1 MSEGVAIPSR
11 RLVAATL
18 LAGALLVTPSVAS
31 ADDEDAII
39 GVTVVGSLAV
49 LDVVFTVYSGLKV
62 DAREEPERGWMIAQ
76 SVIMGLQTVAVDA
89 VGTVMSVAEEDE
101 GIELAVLPFATW
113 LGGMSAFSM
122 WSLAAPQSVDVP
134 GRFGL
139 STVLGLNVYFTSV
152 AAATLGSG
160 RASPD
165 YMSIPQLALMAPECL
180 LTTIKAATDPDARGA
195 WIGLAA
201 WSGLLSVHATV
212 SLIARGI
219 EFERKASG
227 DVSVLPF
234 APAPE
239 GIAPGV
245 SIGMP
250 L

>member
-1 MSEGVAIPSR
+1 MLEGDRSSR
-11 RLVAATL
+11 RLVAA
-18 LAGALLVTPSVAS
+18 ALLSSAATLATPDVAV
-31 ADDEDAII
+31 ADDEDALLGI
-39 GVTVVGSLAV
+39 TLVGSLV
-49 LDVVFTVYSGLKV
+49 VTDVIFTVYTSLKV
-62 DAREEPERGWMIAQ
+62 DAPEEPARGWMIAQ
-76 SVIMGLQTVAVDA
+76 SVVMGLQTLVADSL
-89 VGTVMSVAEEDE
+89 GTVFSVAEPDE
-101 GIELAVLPFATW
+101 GIELGVFPFASW
-113 LGGMSAFSM
+113 LGGMSAFSI
-122 WSLAAPQSVDVP
+122 WSLAAPQSVEVR

-139 STVLGLNVYFTSV
+139 SMVLGINTYFTSV
-152 AAATLGSG
+152 AMATLASG

-227 DVSVLPF
+227 NVSVLPF

-245 SIGMP
+245 TIGMP

>member
-1 MSEGVAIPSR
+1 
-11 RLVAATL
+11 
-18 LAGALLVTPSVAS
+18 
-31 ADDEDAII
+31 
-39 GVTVVGSLAV
+39 
-49 LDVVFTVYSGLKV
+49 
-62 DAREEPERGWMIAQ
+62 MIAQ
-76 SVIMGLQTVAVDA
+76 GVIMGLQTLAMDA
-89 VGTVMSVAEEDE
+89 LGTGFSVAEEDE
-101 GIELAVLPFATW
+101 GIELAVLPFASW
-113 LGGMSAFSM
+113 LGGMTAFSV
-122 WSLAAPQSVDVP
+122 WTLAAPQSVDVR

-139 STVLGLNVYFTSV
+139 SMVLGMNVYFTSV

-219 EFERKASG
+219 EFERKAAG
-227 DVSVLPF
+227 NVSVLPF

-239 GIAPGV
+239 GLAPGV

>member
-1 MSEGVAIPSR
+1 MSNGVATSSR
-11 RLVAATL
+11 RLLAAAV
-18 LAGALLVTPSVAS
+18 LAGASVVTPREAL
-31 ADDEDAII
+31 ADDEDAIL
-39 GVTVVGSLAV
+39 GVTLVGSLIV
-49 LDVVFTVYSGLKV
+49 TDVIFTVYTGLRV
-62 DAREEPERGWMIAQ
+62 DAAEEPARGWMIAQ
-76 SVIMGLQTVAVDA
+76 SVVVGLQTVALDI
-89 VGTVMSVAEEDE
+89 VGTAMSVAEEDE

-113 LGGMSAFSM
+113 LGGMSVFSL
-122 WSLAAPQSVDVP
+122 WSLAAPQSVDVR

-180 LTTIKAATDPDARGA
+180 LTTIKAVTDPDARSA

-201 WSGLLSVHATV
+201 WSGVLSVHATV

-219 EFERKASG
+219 EFERKAAG
-227 DVSVLPF
+227 EVSVLPF